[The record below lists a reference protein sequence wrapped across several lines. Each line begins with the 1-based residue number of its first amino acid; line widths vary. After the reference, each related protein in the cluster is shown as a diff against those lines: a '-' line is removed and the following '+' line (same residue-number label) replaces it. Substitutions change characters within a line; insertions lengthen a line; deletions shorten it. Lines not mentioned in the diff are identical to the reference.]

1 MSKFQQMKNEQ
12 QKNKIFE
19 LLQFKKKNILKIL
32 NNEEIQKDADFNM
45 NKE

>member
-1 MSKFQQMKNEQ
+1 MKNEQ

>member
-1 MSKFQQMKNEQ
+1 MKNEQ

-45 NKE
+45 NKK

>member
-32 NNEEIQKDADFNM
+32 NNEEI
-45 NKE
+45 